1 MKKIYKIIFVTI
13 ITILQLSL
21 IGVKNNQMDS
31 REFFKIKNDAKAV
44 NYLKKGEF
52 VEKTKDEYKLIDYNK
67 VGFKQSEIL
76 DKFYFKSRKAF
87 EPIYEDRS
95 VSFQYQKASD
105 ADQILMNYLLV
116 VKGRKPVDSVDN
128 LNIKIKKYEGLLDY
142 LEKGKY
148 KSKINL
154 TFRLIVV
161 IVLSI
166 CLTFFIN
173 ENLFEITGFFELL
186 LIISFIENIL
196 ITISPFKIN
205 VLILAIL
212 FVFRLIMFLA
222 EDKLEEITNNYK
234 SRSKIEDKFLEAL
247 N

>member
-1 MKKIYKIIFVTI
+1 MKKIYRIIFVTI

-44 NYLKKGEF
+44 SYLKKGKF
-52 VEKTKDEYKLIDYNK
+52 VEETKDGYKLIDYNK
-67 VGFKQSEIL
+67 VGFKQSEIF
-76 DKFYFKSRKAF
+76 DKFYFKSRKTF

-95 VSFQYQKASD
+95 VSFQYEEASN

-116 VKGRKPVDSVDN
+116 VKGKKPVDSVDD
-128 LNIKIKKYEGLLDY
+128 LNVKLKKYERLLDY

-154 TFRLIVV
+154 TFKLIIV

-166 CLTFFIN
+166 WLTFFFDKR
-173 ENLFEITGFFELL
+173 FEITGFFELL